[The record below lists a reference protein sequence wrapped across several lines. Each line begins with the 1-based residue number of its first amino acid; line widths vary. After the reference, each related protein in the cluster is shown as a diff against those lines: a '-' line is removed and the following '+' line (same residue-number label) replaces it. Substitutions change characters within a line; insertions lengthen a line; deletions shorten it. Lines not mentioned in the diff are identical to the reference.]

1 MDPARPPAWIGRPPG
16 DAEAWVARF
25 DPMALPVLPS
35 TATALEQWR
44 AREEAADAHMLSE
57 TIAADPLMALKVFVH
72 VAGVRSGRGASGR
85 GGDAETVTAA
95 LVLLGIGPFFRAFGP
110 QQTVD
115 EWLAAHPPAQA
126 GFDAVLRRAYRA
138 AAFALA
144 FAAHRLDPDAA
155 VIHAAALLHEAPE
168 LLLWL
173 HAPALALEMAA
184 RQAADPGLRSARV
197 QREVLHAELA
207 DIGQAMLRR
216 WQLPPLLVRITDDRH
231 ADDAQVRSVL
241 LAVRLARH
249 TAQGWD
255 NPALPDDVQE
265 ISRLLQLGEAPTL
278 RLLRGIDDGG

>member
-1 MDPARPPAWIGRPPG
+1 MDPARSSPFMTRPPG
-16 DAEAWVARF
+16 DADAWVARF
-25 DPMALPVLPS
+25 DPLALPVLPT
-35 TATALEQWR
+35 TAALLEQWR
-44 AREEAADAHMLSE
+44 ANEEAADAHVLAES
-57 TIAADPLMALKVFVH
+57 IAADPLMTLKVFVH
-72 VAGVRSGRGASGR
+72 VAGLRGGRQA

-95 LVLLGIGPFFRAFGP
+95 LLLLGIAPFFRAFGP

-115 EWLAAHPPAQA
+115 DWLAPHPRAQA

-144 FAAHRLDPDAA
+144 FAVHRLDPDAA
-155 VIHAAALLHEAPE
+155 VIHAAALLHEVAE

-173 HAPALALEMAA
+173 HAPALATEMAA
-184 RQAADPGLRSARV
+184 RQAAEPGLRSARV
-197 QREVLHAELA
+197 QREVLHAELP

-265 ISRLLQLGEAPTL
+265 IARLLQLGEAPTL
-278 RLLRGIDDGG
+278 RLLRGIDEGG